1 MPFEKSNDI
10 KELLVTERYPV
21 KVFNT
26 FEHVSIVQKERLKV
40 VFIVERKIKV
50 PLKTDWQVDFGYFI
64 VDSINWRAMVNRVVN
79 DNTLIVLS

>member
-50 PLKTDWQVDFGYFI
+50 PLKTD
-64 VDSINWRAMVNRVVN
+64 
-79 DNTLIVLS
+79 